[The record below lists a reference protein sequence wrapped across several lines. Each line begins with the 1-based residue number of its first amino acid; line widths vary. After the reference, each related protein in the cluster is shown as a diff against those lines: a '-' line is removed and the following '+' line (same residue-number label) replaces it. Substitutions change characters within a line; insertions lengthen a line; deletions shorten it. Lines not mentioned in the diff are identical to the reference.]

1 MIVNV
6 VGVKEVKGT
15 SKKSGKDFDAIVVS
29 YTRDGKALGYD
40 GMAAGEIFADR
51 SLFQGVT
58 PKIGD
63 TLMVDRNSSG
73 FVESIEFLN

>member
-6 VGVKEVKGT
+6 VGVKNVKGT
-15 SKKSGKDFDAIVVS
+15 SKKTGKDFDAIIVS
-29 YTRDGKALGYD
+29 YTRDGRPLGFD

-51 SLFQGVT
+51 SLFKGCE
-58 PKIGD
+58 PKPGD
-63 TLMVDRNSSG
+63 TLMVDRNATG

>member
-6 VGVKEVKGT
+6 VGVKNVSGT
-15 SKKSGKDFDAIVVS
+15 SKKTGKAFDAFIVS
-29 YTRDGKALGYD
+29 YTRDGRPLGFD
-40 GMAAGEIFADR
+40 GLAAGEIFADR
-51 SLFQGVT
+51 ELFHGVT